1 MSGALEAGAGM
12 AILVKTSTYRR
23 GDEERAA
30 LRPTTVVAGIGEA
43 VEVVLKG

>member
-12 AILVKTSTYRR
+12 AILVKTGKYQP

-30 LRPTTVVAGIGEA
+30 LRSTAVVAGIGEA
-43 VEVVLKG
+43 AEAVLSG